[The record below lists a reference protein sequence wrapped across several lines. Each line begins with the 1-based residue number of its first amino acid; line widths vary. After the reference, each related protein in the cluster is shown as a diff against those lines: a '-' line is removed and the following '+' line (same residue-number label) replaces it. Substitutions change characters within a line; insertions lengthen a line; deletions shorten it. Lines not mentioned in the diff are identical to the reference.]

1 MYLQEPDEPDDDE
14 GEDSMMVEDE
24 SSRMSTMSSSSTSS
38 ARKKKKEE
46 KAARLENIFKFKK
59 GLYVF
64 KYEVRNKNQ
73 DKIKDSE
80 ILMFINNNVCQPFNT
95 FLGQVRRRRR
105 SMLKVMTR
113 MMIRY

>member
-1 MYLQEPDEPDDDE
+1 MKSIKDLINNE
-14 GEDSMMVEDE
+14 G
-24 SSRMSTMSSSSTSS
+24 TK
-38 ARKKKKEE
+38 AR
-46 KAARLENIFKFKK
+46 I
-59 GLYVF
+59 
-64 KYEVRNKNQ
+64 NKNQ